1 MPRPDAS
8 PITYNT
14 VVLEKDTKALTRFN
28 VSDPNMTIIFHVE
41 PSANV
46 SLVLTLAQGL
56 PNQTR
61 SSSTVTLNQTGSV
74 STDGASVWS
83 QHPGLLWF
91 TPFTLAGF
99 WNVNRR
105 LSLDDNP
112 RDVTA
117 NSWGLVYHHR
127 ALQFWMGT
135 RSDSEHFHFHD
146 QVFVLA
152 HKGGDVEHRWL
163 PGMCWSS
170 RLLSV
175 CEALLSSASV
185 CCAGG
190 REKHPGAGAVSVQ
203 PPHPVR
209 ELLLCDAQR
218 RGHISHGRSVCHRVA
233 ELRGAG
239 AAVRL
244 FRALPDHPAV
254 GLLLWPQVTLKGQ
267 SEECIIISCGR
278 AQLLAVRTT
287 AGLSI
292 IFPTLIKSHL
302 FDQMKMTLL
311 EDNHAGALYNYLIS
325 VQTGHRKNAGTT
337 ANVSLFL
344 FSSCTT
350 IASIFFSQEIQVKI
364 AYEGWWIHY
373 WCPVGHPEAEWLRG
387 REQHSYPRRSWQ
399 ACLWERSCW
408 LVPVG
413 HPLPTGRSAKHQAAA
428 R

>member
-1 MPRPDAS
+1 M
-8 PITYNT
+8 I
-14 VVLEKDTKALTRFN
+14 
-28 VSDPNMTIIFHVE
+28 
-41 PSANV
+41 
-46 SLVLTLAQGL
+46 
-56 PNQTR
+56 
-61 SSSTVTLNQTGSV
+61 
-74 STDGASVWS
+74 
-83 QHPGLLWF
+83 

-99 WNVNRR
+99 YNVNRR

-135 RSDSEHFHFHD
+135 RSDSEHFIFHD

-152 HKGGDVEHRWL
+152 HKDGDVEHRWL

-175 CEALLSSASV
+175 CEILLSSASV

-218 RGHISHGRSVCHRVA
+218 RGHISHGSSVCHRVA

-239 AAVRL
+239 AAVHL

-278 AQLLAVRTT
+278 AQLFPVKTT
-287 AGLSI
+287 AGLWI
-292 IFPTLIKSHL
+292 ISPTLIKSHL
-302 FDQMKMTLL
+302 FNQRKMTLL

-344 FSSCTT
+344 FSSCAT
-350 IASIFFSQEIQVKI
+350 IASIFCQPGDSGENTIWRLMDPLLVSCRSPWSWVAQRERATFIHSQIPTSVS
-364 AYEGWWIHY
+364 
-373 WCPVGHPEAEWLRG
+373 LR
-387 REQHSYPRRSWQ
+387 EEPLT
-399 ACLWERSCW
+399 CSCW
-408 LVPVG
+408 PPPSHWATCKTSGCSTITLEVP
-413 HPLPTGRSAKHQAAA
+413 HHGRTHTHT
-428 R
+428 RTHT